1 VILDE
6 APMNNSPVMR
16 TGAATLAEV
25 LHARLRRDII
35 LGVLPPAAKLKLE
48 KLSKAYEVSVNTLR
62 ETLSRLAADGLVVAE
77 GQKGFAV
84 LPVSNED
91 LRDITEMRQLL
102 ECHALRQSIAAAD
115 LDWEARVVGAHH
127 KLCKFEERVESE
139 PDAYGEQWERANQE
153 FHEALISN
161 CRSRWLRLYLRAMY
175 DHSRRYRMLSLKTKP
190 FPRSQSADEH
200 RQILDAAMKRDADRA
215 CRLLAEHILKA
226 AQLAGTTEDMGANAV
241 MVAKAPSRAFGN
253 SSGRRSRKNSD
264 HAIAPPVRSKSRN
277 VMI

>member
-1 VILDE
+1 MSDE
-6 APMNNSPVMR
+6 PLTR
-16 TGAATLAEV
+16 TGGATLAEA
-25 LHARLRRDII
+25 LQERLRQDII

-48 KLSKAYEVSVNTLR
+48 KLSKAYGVSVNTLR

-84 LPVSNED
+84 LPVSDED

-102 ECHALRQSIAAAD
+102 ECHALKQSIAAAD

-127 KLCKFEERVESE
+127 KLAKLEERVESE
-139 PDAYGEQWERANQE
+139 PDAYGEQWELANQK

-175 DHSRRYRMLSLKTKP
+175 DHSRRYRMLSLNTRP

-200 RQILDAAMKRDADRA
+200 HQIRDAAIERDAERA
-215 CRLLAEHILKA
+215 SGLLADHILKA
-226 AQLAGTTEDMGANAV
+226 AQLAAAEKDQRGSATVGL
-241 MVAKAPSRAFGN
+241 KRATP
-253 SSGRRSRKNSD
+253 R
-264 HAIAPPVRSKSRN
+264 
-277 VMI
+277 